1 MERELMKHAVLL
13 VATVL
18 MLAASASAQE
28 EVGTVPV
35 TEPVTEPTAEPAA
48 EPTAETA
55 AELAPAPAPAEKEKK
70 RSAYYKKIQGWLW
83 IEGVFGPTGYDPDQF
98 GSLTFEGESL
108 NAPRLSGP
116 EYGFAALLGLGG
128 FGIGAMYRQANYSEY
143 KLMKVGLEI
152 QGIFRFVP
160 YVHPMVRADI
170 AYASTLSGNPYG
182 LPNTDSDGI
191 ALTGGVGVRIPIIRW
206 ISFAATFD
214 WSFVGLSL
222 QGDGFNSWIL
232 GQQFGGTFALT
243 FHFIGV
249 RKN

>member
-1 MERELMKHAVLL
+1 MKHAVLL
-13 VATVL
+13 VATML
-18 MLAASASAQE
+18 MLATSVSAQE
-28 EVGTVPV
+28 KAGTA
-35 TEPVTEPTAEPAA
+35 TATQAAAEPA
-48 EPTAETA
+48 P
-55 AELAPAPAPAEKEKK
+55 APASAPAPAEKEKK
-70 RSAYYKKIQGWLW
+70 RSVYYRKVQGFLW
-83 IEGVFGPTGYDPDQF
+83 IEAFAGPTGYDPDQF
-98 GSLTFEGESL
+98 GNLSLEGTSY
-108 NAPRLSGP
+108 NAPRLKGP

-152 QGIFRFVP
+152 QGVFRFIP

-170 AYASTLSGNPYG
+170 AYARTFSGNPYD
-182 LPNTDSDGI
+182 LENTDSDGI

-222 QGDGFNSWIL
+222 RGDIPGSAERFQSWIL
-232 GQQFGGTFALT
+232 GQQFGATFALT

-249 RKN
+249 RRN